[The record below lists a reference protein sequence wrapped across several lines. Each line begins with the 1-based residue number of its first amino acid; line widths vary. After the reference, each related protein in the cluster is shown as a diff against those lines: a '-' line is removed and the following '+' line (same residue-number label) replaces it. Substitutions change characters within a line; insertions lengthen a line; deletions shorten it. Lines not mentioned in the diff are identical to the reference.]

1 MAWTLNRSSNFSSNC
16 SLIRSQFS
24 EYLDGVLSGA
34 GMQSIASHFVECGE
48 CRAEFAKERRL
59 QGLLTGVGPVKAP
72 ADLGLRLRVAISQER
87 ARTTRRRLD
96 VWQMYWENTMAPVL
110 ARGAA
115 GLASAVILLG
125 ALGLMIGTVA
135 APPTVAANETAAE
148 STSTPRFL
156 YTVGGADSSATFEEP
171 VVVQAEISK
180 TGRVY
185 GYRIVSGAQSEGVRQ
200 QLDNFLLMSHFTP
213 ALFYG
218 IPVPSEAIL
227 SFSESVSAK
236 HRG

>member
-1 MAWTLNRSSNFSSNC
+1 MMACSVNFTSITCTS
-16 SLIRSQFS
+16 IRAQFS
-24 EYLDGVLSGA
+24 EYLDGMLPGA
-34 GMQSIASHFVECGE
+34 GMQSVANHFAE
-48 CRAEFAKERRL
+48 CRECTAEFSEWRSL
-59 QGLLTGVGPVKAP
+59 QGLLAKVGSAKPPV
-72 ADLGLRLRVAISQER
+72 DLGLRLRVAISQER
-87 ARTTRRRLD
+87 ARTARRRMD

-135 APPTVAANETAAE
+135 APPAVAANETAAE

-156 YTVGGADSSATFEEP
+156 YTVGGTDSSAAFREP
-171 VVVQAEISK
+171 VIVQAEIGK

-185 GYRIVSGAQSEGVRQ
+185 GYRIVSGPQTPEVRE

-218 IPVPSEAIL
+218 IAVPSEVIL
-227 SFSESVSAK
+227 TFSGADAAA

>member
-1 MAWTLNRSSNFSSNC
+1 MIAC
-16 SLIRSQFS
+16 SVTCTSIRTKFS
-24 EYLDGVLSGA
+24 ECLDGMLPGA
-34 GMQSIASHFVECGE
+34 GMQSVASHLAE
-48 CRAEFAKERRL
+48 CRGCTAEFSEWRRL
-59 QGLLTGVGPVKAP
+59 QGLLTKVGPARPP

-87 ARTTRRRLD
+87 ARTARRRMD

-115 GLASAVILLG
+115 GLATAVILLG

-135 APPTVAANETAAE
+135 APPAVAANETTAE

-156 YTVGGADSSATFEEP
+156 YTVGTDASAAFREP
-171 VVVQAEISK
+171 VIVQAEIGK

-185 GYRIVSGAQSEGVRQ
+185 DYRIVSGSQTPAVRE

-218 IPVPSEAIL
+218 IAVPSEVIL
-227 SFSESVSAK
+227 TFSGDAE